1 MNHAGEIRRLVE
13 IAEPDVRVWT
23 NVGTAHLEY
32 FGTQEAIASAKAEI
46 LERADSSS
54 VLIANADDPLVMG
67 HARRFDGRVVTFG
80 VDREADVRA
89 VVVDDLGLAGTHAA
103 VRTPAGTVAI
113 SSHLPGRAHL
123 QNLLA
128 AVAAGL
134 VFDVPPDEI
143 AARLD
148 TVRAA
153 PHRGE
158 IRRLG
163 RNVVVFDDSY
173 NSSPSALIGSLAVVE
188 ADRSGRRRVAF
199 LGEML
204 ELGARSEALHRE
216 CGRAAA
222 SARISALVT
231 VGGPPARALGEA
243 AVASGVAANGVQHV
257 DDSERAAG
265 LVPGVV
271 RTGDLVFVKGSHGIR
286 MERVV
291 ERLEAEFA

>member
-1 MNHAGEIRRLVE
+1 
-13 IAEPDVRVWT
+13 
-23 NVGTAHLEY
+23 
-32 FGTQEAIASAKAEI
+32 
-46 LERADSSS
+46 
-54 VLIANADDPLVMG
+54 
-67 HARRFDGRVVTFG
+67 
-80 VDREADVRA
+80 
-89 VVVDDLGLAGTHAA
+89 
-103 VRTPAGTVAI
+103 
-113 SSHLPGRAHL
+113 
-123 QNLLA
+123 
-128 AVAAGL
+128 
-134 VFDVPPDEI
+134 
-143 AARLD
+143 
-148 TVRAA
+148 
-153 PHRGE
+153 
-158 IRRLG
+158 
-163 RNVVVFDDSY
+163 VFDDSY